1 MGYSSRQEIIN
12 TVKNISKKVISN
24 QIKLEDIDADMFSS
38 ELDLNIDV
46 GDPDLLIRTG
56 GESRVSDFLLW
67 QIAYSE
73 IFFSNKHWPDFD
85 KDEYMKAI
93 LSLEIQKEDLVK

>member
-1 MGYSSRQEIIN
+1 
-12 TVKNISKKVISN
+12 
-24 QIKLEDIDADMFSS
+24 MFSS

-73 IFFSNKHWPDFD
+73 IFSQTNTGQ
-85 KDEYMKAI
+85 I
-93 LSLEIQKEDLVK
+93 LIRMNI